1 MTLQGSLFGEAE
13 PTDSSAEPNS
23 CSDDLSDEE
32 LGADA
37 AARPRQR
44 ELMGATA
51 IDAIDTTEEGASEDS
66 DAPAWSH
73 HGQVDAQ
80 QLRWTPQLTSAI
92 ARDSV
97 LLIVRYVG
105 AHDLKTIW
113 ECSKC
118 NPYWYN
124 WYCKKCEKSNTFL
137 YWTPRKHFG
146 HCGMSCGCCLSRAGA
161 FWGCDACDDLLQLK
175 ATCPTMRDL
184 LTTYKGT

>member
-1 MTLQGSLFGEAE
+1 MPRSIFGSYCEKE
-13 PTDSSAEPNS
+13 PEVTPEVY
-23 CSDDLSDEE
+23 
-32 LGADA
+32 
-37 AARPRQR
+37 
-44 ELMGATA
+44 
-51 IDAIDTTEEGASEDS
+51 
-66 DAPAWSH
+66 AP
-73 HGQVDAQ
+73 QVDAQVDAQQLRWKRWVDAQLWMHAQ

-105 AHDLKTIW
+105 AHDLETIW

-118 NPYWYN
+118 NPYWYD

-146 HCGMSCGCCLSRAGA
+146 HCGMSCGCCLTRAGA
-161 FWGCDACDDLLQLK
+161 FLGCDACDDLLQLK

-184 LTTYKGT
+184 LKKYKGT